1 MMYFLARN
9 LMRLILELFFRVRIC
24 GARHLPKKG
33 GFILAGNHVSF
44 LDPPVFS
51 ATCPR
56 IVHFMARDTLFR
68 NPLFGAWIRSMN
80 AFPLKRRAGDLGAM
94 REAFKRLKKDGL
106 LIFPEG
112 TRRIDGKV
120 GRGLAGVG
128 FLARKS
134 GVPVVPAF
142 VIGTDR
148 AMPKNA
154 HKIRLVPIKV
164 VFGKPLYFPSD
175 MSVSDEEFSSL
186 VMREIAALG
195 IAEAK

>member
-9 LMRLILELFFRVRIC
+9 TSLWILRFFFRFKIQ
-24 GARHLPKKG
+24 GLSHFPKKG

-51 ATCPR
+51 AASPR
-56 IVHFMARDTLFR
+56 PLHFMARDTLFR
-68 NPLFGAWIRSMN
+68 HWLFGPFIHAAN
-80 AFPLKRRAGDLGAM
+80 AFPVKRRAIDMGAL

-112 TRRIDGKV
+112 TRRVDGKV
-120 GRGLAGVG
+120 GKGFAGVG

-134 GVPVVPAF
+134 GLPVVPAYVF
-142 VIGTDR
+142 GTDY

-154 HKIRLVPIKV
+154 KGIRFCQIRV
-164 VFGKPLYFPSD
+164 VFGKPMTFPLGNGL
-175 MSVSDEEFSSL
+175 SDEEFSAL
-186 VMREIAALG
+186 VMKEITALG
-195 IAEAK
+195 SHI